1 MHLLNALMGLI
12 RWKNLI
18 MIAAMQCIVK
28 YAIISPFKADYSL
41 NNLSFFTLI
50 MATCC
55 IAAAGYIINDIHD
68 VFADKINKPQRLYIN
83 KVIPENT
90 AYNLYFV
97 LNAVGVALGFIV
109 ANLVHKPGLSAI
121 LIGAALI
128 NYIYTTTLKK
138 YFLIGNIAVACLVSL
153 TLVIVPL
160 FELYPSL
167 NSTNKALHLLLFKV
181 IFDYAIFAF
190 LMTLIRELI
199 KDLQDIK
206 GDQVV
211 GLKTT
216 PIVLGIRNTKLL
228 ITVVT
233 IITISG
239 LAHYVYNYIYNYNL
253 AVLYFLLTL
262 LGPLI
267 VFLIRLIKAKTSEEF
282 SQLSK
287 ILKLIMIFGMLSLIL
302 YPLVIL

>member
-1 MHLLNALMGLI
+1 MGLI

-41 NNLSFFTLI
+41 NNLSFFALI
-50 MATCC
+50 IATCC

-83 KVIPENT
+83 KVIPENN

-97 LNAVGVALGFIV
+97 LNAVGVALGFVV
-109 ANLVHKPGLSAI
+109 ANLIHKPGLSAI

-138 YFLIGNIAVACLVSL
+138 YLLIGNIAVACLVSL
-153 TLVIVPL
+153 TLLIVPL
-160 FELYPSL
+160 FEIYPSL

-206 GDQVV
+206 GDQMV

-216 PIVLGIRNTKLL
+216 PIVHGIRNTKLL

-239 LAHYVYNYIYNYNL
+239 LAHYIYNYIYNYNL

-267 VFLIRLIKAKTSEEF
+267 VFLIRLIKVKTSEEF
-282 SQLSK
+282 FQLSK